1 MRRICFKTIITII
14 IFALVV
20 VQAAFAMPG
29 SITVSVTPAAVN
41 AGSSAHISYTL
52 TNIYDGIVIVY
63 VNDSMGNTVRTFDDG
78 IKSSG
83 PHTLDWDG
91 RYANG
96 TVVPDGIYTAHVV
109 VTYREFVNQW
119 GWWGDE
125 NGLFKS
131 PFGVAVN
138 SSDYVYVTDVYN
150 NRTQVFDASG
160 NYITRWGSGGSGPG
174 QFYLPVGVAVNSSG
188 YVYVVDYYNDRV
200 QVFDA
205 SGNYVAQWGRY
216 GGNPCQFG
224 NPQGLA
230 INSSGYTYV
239 ADFTIN
245 RVQVF
250 GQEYSASGSSPVVV
264 DNGLPAITC
273 SLDGDKSGQGWFTS
287 DVRVTLARTD
297 GLSGIGSTEY
307 SLDGSSWHTYTGTF
321 TIPLGRQ
328 MMIYYRSTDNAG
340 NTVSGS
346 QFIYFPPAS
355 IDQTGM
361 VNGTLGVSDPT
372 PIPTITSTITP
383 TPTLAPTPTV
393 TPTATMAPSPGPETG
408 NGASVWLYLG
418 ILALIAIVAGAGY
431 YLLARK

>member
-1 MRRICFKTIITII
+1 
-14 IFALVV
+14 
-20 VQAAFAMPG
+20 
-29 SITVSVTPAAVN
+29 
-41 AGSSAHISYTL
+41 
-52 TNIYDGIVIVY
+52 
-63 VNDSMGNTVRTFDDG
+63 
-78 IKSSG
+78 
-83 PHTLDWDG
+83 
-91 RYANG
+91 
-96 TVVPDGIYTAHVV
+96 
-109 VTYREFVNQW
+109 
-119 GWWGDE
+119 
-125 NGLFKS
+125 
-131 PFGVAVN
+131 
-138 SSDYVYVTDVYN
+138 
-150 NRTQVFDASG
+150 VFDASG
-160 NYITRWGSGGSGPG
+160 NYVAQWGSGGAGNGQFNAPQCIALGPG
-174 QFYLPVGVAVNSSG
+174 DQ
-188 YVYVVDYYNDRV
+188 VYVTDLGNRRV